1 MVSSWWVEF
10 FRHVLNPTWEI
21 FVVGGVKVALEALR
35 LEIYNEHRTMGGK
48 CIAQTLAM
56 EDFMMEEAF
65 GLSWFVGIL
74 GASSF
79 LLRGVSTHGLHV
91 KK

>member
-1 MVSSWWVEF
+1 M
-10 FRHVLNPTWEI
+10 
-21 FVVGGVKVALEALR
+21 GGVKVALEALR
-35 LEIYNEHRTMGGK
+35 FEIYNEHRTMGGK

-79 LLRGVSTHGLHV
+79 LLKGGSTHGLHV